1 MGVGVVGMAS
11 ARAPVRC
18 TAGGSSGGGGS
29 APRRAS
35 GVRVGAAWG
44 GVRVRSG
51 AAGLRAPWA
60 LGTPALGVSSLRGR
74 VPQRALAQ
82 DVDDG
87 CAVDFQELDR
97 TAEAPRGDCSGALV
111 AVEDALVSI
120 GDRDLLQGATWRVMP
135 GTAVGIVGENGAGKS
150 TLMKTLVGLH
160 PVAGGRVRVAP
171 GVRIGYLEQTA
182 VSGSQRT
189 VWEEA
194 MSQMRALNE
203 AKAALEEAESML
215 EKVPEDPDVVQAY
228 VDAEAAFAA
237 ADGYTY
243 EQKVGRVLGGLGFS
257 PEAQRRLCSEFSGGW
272 QMRIALGKLLLS
284 EPELLLLDE
293 PTNHLDRTA
302 REWLGSYLADYG
314 GDQAASKAV
323 VVISHDH
330 SLLNATCSHMC
341 EVRGRNL
348 HLYSGNYDK
357 MLVEREL
364 RAAQQQTAYE
374 AQQREIEK
382 LEGFI
387 NTFGAKATKA
397 KSAQSKQKALDKIL
411 ANKVEPPQPLGQ
423 AVRRPTLRLPPP
435 PQCPQV
441 TLRATGVACGYDP
454 NSPIVVDADLTLT
467 KGMRL
472 AILGRNGAGKSTFMK
487 ALSGRVPALQGSV
500 EPGDERVSLGV
511 FTQDLAQDLPG
522 EAIAVEH
529 VLDVC
534 RAHDS
539 SLTMETGR
547 SMLGSLGLS
556 QEKSVRKIKFL
567 SGGEKARVALAI
579 FGLTPYN
586 CYLLDEASNHL
597 DRPTVEVL
605 SEAFLKISPQCSLA
619 VISHDAEFCEMLK
632 PTHVAYVGGKRLQFH
647 DRPLEADD
655 FGLAL
660 AFGED
665 ESSTSAVEGN
675 GAPSGQNGTAVPPK
689 ASSPSVADP
698 KKLDAA
704 TRKKVLNAPKRIKQ
718 IESRLATIDERLPGV
733 EAETAAAWDDSE
745 KVESLSAELHGLQS
759 EQDKLY
765 LEWEE
770 LLELVGMQQ

>member
-1 MGVGVVGMAS
+1 MLAVTIPAWCAS
-11 ARAPVRC
+11 RFRC
-18 TAGGSSGGGGS
+18 SPRRGGGG
-29 APRRAS
+29 RTS
-35 GVRVGAAWG
+35 GQPAGGGPWG
-44 GVRVRSG
+44 GVRVRPDARAMRSLLVGDPMLSG
-51 AAGLRAPWA
+51 SSIRQRIIPRAI
-60 LGTPALGVSSLRGR
+60 
-74 VPQRALAQ
+74 AQ
-82 DVDDG
+82 DLDDG

-97 TAEAPRGDCSGALV
+97 TAEAPRGDCSGALL

-150 TLMKTLVGLH
+150 TLMKALVGLH

-182 VSGSQRT
+182 VSGSERT

-194 MSQMRALNE
+194 VSQMRTLNA
-203 AKAALEEAESML
+203 AKAALEEAEDRL
-215 EKVPEDPDVVQAY
+215 QKVPEDPDVVQAY

-237 ADGYTY
+237 AEGYTF

-257 PEAQRRLCSEFSGGW
+257 PEAQLRRCSEFSGGW

-302 REWLGSYLADYG
+302 RAWLGSYLADYG
-314 GDQAASKAV
+314 GELAGSKAV

-330 SLLNATCSHMC
+330 ALLNATCSHMC
-341 EVRGRNL
+341 EVRGRSL

-411 ANKVEPPQPLGQ
+411 ANKVEPPQPLDHV
-423 AVRRPTLRLPPP
+423 VRRPTLRLPPP
-435 PQCPQV
+435 PPCPQI

-454 NSPIVVDADLTLT
+454 DSPIVVDADLTLT

-487 ALSGRVPALQGSV
+487 ALSGRVPAIGGSV

-534 RAHDS
+534 RIHDS
-539 SLTMETGR
+539 SLTLEKGR

-556 QEKSVRKIKFL
+556 QEKSVRKIKYL

-632 PTHVAYVGGKRLQFH
+632 PTHVAYVGGKRLKFH
-647 DRPLEADD
+647 DRPLEAED
-655 FGLAL
+655 FIHAL

-665 ESSTSAVEGN
+665 ESAATLVGN
-675 GAPSGQNGTAVPPK
+675 VPAQSGSVIAVPPK
-689 ASSPSVADP
+689 NPTNTPREGVA
-698 KKLDAA
+698 KVLDDA

-718 IESRLATIDERLPGV
+718 IETRLAAIEERLPGV
-733 EAETAAAWDDSE
+733 EAETASAWNDP
-745 KVESLSAELHGLQS
+745 AELSRLTAELAVLQS
-759 EQDKLY
+759 EQDRLY
-765 LEWEE
+765 LEWED
-770 LLELVGMQQ
+770 LLELAGVEK